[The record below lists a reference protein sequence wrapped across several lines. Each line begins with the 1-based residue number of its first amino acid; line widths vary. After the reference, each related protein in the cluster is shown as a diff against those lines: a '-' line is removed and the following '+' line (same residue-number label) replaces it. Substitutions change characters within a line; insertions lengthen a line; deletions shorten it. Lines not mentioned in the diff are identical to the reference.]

1 MGDIHNS
8 FGNRDTRFKFGSSFG
23 IFIGCAMPNSNKF
36 DQCIGTYP
44 LLFNT
49 LSYCVLGC
57 IRNSGASTEYY
68 TRLVVV
74 TALLGRT
81 CCGQNSLYRACNL
94 HRTARADGV
103 TALVCS
109 KNRETT
115 EEPCYYYCYYHYY
128 YRNSA
133 RLEYESKIDTGN
145 NRGDWN
151 HFNIAQTILEQ
162 HTRKARK

>member
-1 MGDIHNS
+1 MGDMHNS
-8 FGNRDTRFKFGSSFG
+8 FGNRETRFKFGSSFG
-23 IFIGCAMPNSNKF
+23 IFTGCAMPNTNKF
-36 DQCIGTYP
+36 DQWIGTYP
-44 LLFNT
+44 LLYNT

-57 IRNSGASTEYY
+57 RRNSGASTEYY

-81 CCGQNSLYRACNL
+81 CCGQNSLYRECNL
-94 HRTARADGV
+94 HRRARADGV

-115 EEPCYYYCYYHYY
+115 KEPCYYYYYYYY

-133 RLEYESKIDTGN
+133 RVECERKIDTGIK
-145 NRGDWN
+145 RGEWN
-151 HFNIAQTILEQ
+151 DFEITQAVPEQ
-162 HTRKARK
+162 RTGKVRN